1 MFEKPES
8 CVLLPI
14 YSEMF
19 CSRRGRGVRFF
30 AVFVLVLSVFSANE
44 ADAGLKK
51 WLKKEVVPT
60 ITGKRPLKIDPN
72 RISIKHN
79 GKRVFE
85 YKDDSLFIQAG
96 DVKFQTSQ
104 LRKRIAQA
112 GAIYSG
118 NTAVLSDVLNE
129 QLQKEIAKAEAEGII
144 TVSSEPPASDP
155 VAANPSP
162 NPETVDLF
170 NRSHHSIRYVMN
182 SETFELP
189 SGQGYR
195 HTSQSGEFFLQLDED
210 LGPDFRVGRF
220 YLTGEGYAFTP
231 NKSLNKLEIEKFK

>member
-1 MFEKPES
+1 MRYLTIFALFFLVVS
-8 CVLLPI
+8 PI
-14 YSEMF
+14 
-19 CSRRGRGVRFF
+19 
-30 AVFVLVLSVFSANE
+30 E

-60 ITGKRPLKIDPN
+60 ITGKRPLNIDPN

-104 LRKRIAQA
+104 LRKRIAQV

-118 NTAVLSDVLNE
+118 NTAVLSDVINE
-129 QLQKEIAKAEAEGII
+129 QLQKEIAKAEAEGLI
-144 TVSSEPPASDP
+144 TVSSEPPTPDP
-155 VAANPSP
+155 VEANPSQ
-162 NPETVDLF
+162 NAKTVDLF

-182 SETFELP
+182 SETFDLP

-195 HTSQSGEFFLQLDED
+195 HTSRSGDFFLQLDED

-220 YLTGEGYAFTP
+220 YLTGDGYAFTP
-231 NKSLNKLEIEKFK
+231 NKSLNKLEVEKFK